1 MAGTLTT
8 RTPARDTTEKVYCP
22 LCTTLVTATCDVDDD
37 DGRATT
43 DDDDNDD
50 NDENS
55 YGGNGVDLL
64 CYIDTIQARPALL
77 SELVT
82 RIGSKWRTCD

>member
-1 MAGTLTT
+1 M
-8 RTPARDTTEKVYCP
+8 
-22 LCTTLVTATCDVDDD
+22 TATCDVDDD

-55 YGGNGVDLL
+55 YGGDGVDSL
-64 CYIDTIQARPALL
+64 CYIDTIQARPAIL

-82 RIGSKWRTCD
+82 RIGSKWNTCEEVATSPRRRR